1 MPPPPPDAWLAIDK
15 LQHFLFCAAVAAAAY
30 LGARAS
36 PTLAAHRLLLG
47 AAAAFA
53 AGAAKE
59 AGDALGL
66 WPGAASARDAAAD
79 AGGGA
84 AGLAAVDAVDAR
96 RPAWLDRVLP
106 RAASGRRGGGE
117 EGEGA
122 ALR

>member
-79 AGGGA
+79 AGGARPVWPRSPRSTPA
-84 AGLAAVDAVDAR
+84 APPGWTACCR
-96 RPAWLDRVLP
+96 GPRPAGEG
-106 RAASGRRGGGE
+106 AGRR
-117 EGEGA
+117 GEGA